1 MVVPRPAPR
10 ARLQGWNEMTA
21 GQYVG
26 NWTPKTLRSSR
37 LAVRVIRFLDA
48 RAERAPTRARSTG
61 EAAEPDRSNNRSQ
74 FWTQLVAVSVVVAY
88 AASLFWSVH
97 NGSSPSLLGWL
108 GRAALA
114 IPLVP
119 ISERVWHRRELRGAW
134 LTMGLAVALFNV
146 ASILDLSTVIRVAP
160 FVTGTPRDVIYLL
173 SYVAVAI
180 AVTVVGQQSFG
191 PRAFSVR
198 LDGAIA
204 VLTLAAWT
212 SMYWFRQ
219 VVETTGRPLVAELN
233 MFNPILVMALIVL
246 LLAGLVPKHSHLNV
260 STSCLLAG
268 LTSFAVGDVIEL
280 NHAVFNAAAAGAMV
294 EVSRPV
300 ALCCIALAAWPQVER
315 RGEVAALMEP
325 VRGLNLLPVIFGT
338 LSIAI
343 LAVSIEKSLS
353 EATKCMALGSLLLVI
368 IRMVMTQGEV
378 RQLGKSNYLDARTD
392 HVTGLSNRRGF
403 LEDGG
408 ARLAALKPSEQ
419 LGIVLID
426 LDGFKEVND
435 SIGHTYGDELL
446 RVVGQRF
453 AKRVGARGTVSRVG
467 GDEFAYTFVI
477 DASADPCASAKD
489 LARTLADPVLLDG
502 TSVRVSASVGVAV
515 WPQHGATH
523 AELLRSADVA
533 MYEAKRNRDGVC
545 VYSDDIDVNS
555 RERLLLINELRT
567 AVERR
572 RLTLHFQ
579 PTRDQRTHALHGVEA
594 LVRWQHPTRGLLYP
608 ADFVPLAEQVGLIV
622 PLTHTVLDLAIN
634 ELARLDRAGHSLQ
647 MNVNISQQDLTD
659 LQLPNVLDRILQW
672 YKVPPQRIT
681 LEVTESSLSHDPVRA
696 KQSLERLRDA
706 GVRISIDDFG
716 VGYSSMSQLLEL
728 PVDELKIDKSFVL
741 ALESDPRAISLIR
754 SMIEMARALGLVTI
768 AEGIENASN
777 YGALQLVGA
786 DIIQGDYVARPL
798 TSAELDDF
806 LRDEGGAPLFDID
819 APDGLFE
826 TIASEELLLHV
837 QDEESGVAAR
847 SERPRHV
854 LAGKGHVRYD

>member
-1 MVVPRPAPR
+1 MK
-10 ARLQGWNEMTA
+10 T

-26 NWTPKTLRSSR
+26 NWTPKTLRSTR
-37 LAVRVIRFLDA
+37 LADRVIRFLDA
-48 RAERAPTRARSTG
+48 RAARATTRAQSTRG
-61 EAAEPDRSNNRSQ
+61 AAEPDRSNNRFQ
-74 FWTQLVAVSVVVAY
+74 FWTQLVAVAVVVAY
-88 AASLFWSVH
+88 AASLFWSVR
-97 NGSSPSLLGWL
+97 NGSSPSLVGWL

-114 IPLVP
+114 VPLVP
-119 ISERVWHRRELRGAW
+119 ISERVWHRSELRGAW

-146 ASILDLSTVIRVAP
+146 ASLLDLITVARVVP

-180 AVTVVGQQSFG
+180 AVSVVGQQSFG

-198 LDGAIA
+198 LDGAIV
-204 VLTLAAWT
+204 VLTIAAWT

-219 VVETTGRPLVAELN
+219 DVETTGRTLVAELN
-233 MFNPILVMALIVL
+233 MFNPILVVALIVF
-246 LLAGLVPKHSHLNV
+246 LLAGLVPKHSRLDV
-260 STSCLLAG
+260 STSCLLVG
-268 LTSFAVGDVIEL
+268 LTSFAAGDVIEL
-280 NHAVFNAAAAGAMV
+280 NHAVFNVAAAGALV

-300 ALCCIALAAWPQVER
+300 ALCCIALAAWPRVDR

-343 LAVSIEKSLS
+343 LAVSIVKSLP

-378 RQLGKSNYLDARTD
+378 RQLGRSNYLDARTD

-408 ARLAALKPSEQ
+408 ARLAELKPSEQ

-435 SIGHTYGDELL
+435 SIGHAYGDELL

-453 AKRVGARGTVSRVG
+453 AKRVAARGTLARVG

-489 LARTLADPVLLDG
+489 LASTLADPVLLDG

-533 MYEAKRNRDGVC
+533 MYEAKRNRGGVC
-545 VYSDDIDVNS
+545 VYSDAIDVNS
-555 RERLLLINELRT
+555 RERLSLINELRT
-567 AVERR
+567 AIERH

-579 PTRDQRTHALHGVEA
+579 PTRDQRTRTVYGVEA

-659 LQLPNVLDRILQW
+659 LQLPIVLDRILQW

-716 VGYSSMSQLLEL
+716 VGYSSMSQLLDL

-754 SMIEMARALGLVTI
+754 SMVEMARALGLVTI
-768 AEGIENASN
+768 AEGIENARN
-777 YGALQLVGA
+777 YDALQLVGA
-786 DIIQGDYVARPL
+786 DIMQGDYVARPL

-806 LRDEGGAPLFDID
+806 LRGEGGAPTLDVD

-826 TIASEELLLHV
+826 TIGSEELLVRV
-837 QDEESGVAAR
+837 QDEEPRVAAR
-847 SERPRHV
+847 TERPRHV
-854 LAGKGHVRYD
+854 VVGNGHVRSD

>member
-1 MVVPRPAPR
+1 MD
-10 ARLQGWNEMTA
+10 EMSA

-26 NWTPKTLRSSR
+26 NWTPQTLRSSR
-37 LAVRVIRFLDA
+37 LAVTVIRFLDA
-48 RAERAPTRARSTG
+48 RAERASAREEFTG
-61 EAAEPDRSNNRSQ
+61 GEKKPDRSNNRFQFWSQ
-74 FWTQLVAVSVVVAY
+74 FIAVAVVIAY
-88 AASLFWSVH
+88 AVSLFESVH
-97 NGSSPSLLGWL
+97 NGSSPPLVGWL

-119 ISERVWHRRELRGAW
+119 IGERVWHRTELRGAW

-146 ASILDLSTVIRVAP
+146 ASLLDLVTVTRMLP
-160 FVTGTPRDVIYLL
+160 LMSGTPRDVIYLL

-180 AVTVVGQQSFG
+180 AVSVVGQQSFG

-198 LDGAIA
+198 LDGVIA

-219 VVETTGRPLVAELN
+219 DVETTGRSLVAELN
-233 MFNPILVMALIVL
+233 IFNPILVMALIVL
-246 LLAGLVPKHSHLNV
+246 LIAGLVPKHSHLDV
-260 STSCLLAG
+260 STSCLLVG
-268 LTSFAVGDVIEL
+268 LASFAVGDVIEL
-280 NHAVFNAAAAGAMV
+280 NHAVFNFAAAGALV

-300 ALCCIALAAWPQVER
+300 ALCCIALAAWPRVQG
-315 RGEVAALMEP
+315 RGEVNTLMEP

-343 LAVSIEKSLS
+343 LAVSIVKSLS
-353 EATKCMALGSLLLVI
+353 AGTESMALGSLLLVI

-378 RQLGKSNYLDARTD
+378 RHLGKSNYLDARTD

-435 SIGHTYGDELL
+435 SIGHAYGDELL
-446 RVVGQRF
+446 KVVGQRF
-453 AKRVGARGTVSRVG
+453 AKRVGARGTVARVG

-477 DASADPCASAKD
+477 GANADPCASAVD
-489 LARTLADPVLLDG
+489 LVRTLADPVVLDG
-502 TSVRVSASVGVAV
+502 TSVRVSASIGVAV

-533 MYEAKRNRDGVC
+533 MYEAKRNRHGVC

-555 RERLLLINELRT
+555 RERLSLINELRT
-567 AVERR
+567 AIERR

-579 PTRDQRTHALHGVEA
+579 PTRDQRTRKLYGVEA

-608 ADFVPLAEQVGLIV
+608 VDFVPLAEQVGLIV
-622 PLTHTVLDLAIN
+622 PLTHTVLDLAIK
-634 ELARLDRAGHSLQ
+634 ELARLDCAGHTLQ
-647 MNVNISQQDLTD
+647 MNVNISQQDLAD
-659 LQLPNVLDRILQW
+659 LELPNVIDRILQW
-672 YKVPPQRIT
+672 YKIPPQRIT

-696 KQSLERLRDA
+696 KQSLERLREA

-716 VGYSSMSQLLEL
+716 VGYSSMSQLLDL

-741 ALESDPRAISLIR
+741 ALENDPRAISLIR
-754 SMIEMARALGLVTI
+754 SMVEMARALGLVSI

-777 YGALQLVGA
+777 YDALQLVGA
-786 DIIQGDYVARPL
+786 DVIQGDYVARPL
-798 TSAELDDF
+798 TSVELDDF
-806 LRDEGGAPLFDID
+806 LRGEDGGSMFDINS
-819 APDGLFE
+819 PDGLFE
-826 TIASEELLLHV
+826 TIEREKLLGHV
-837 QDEESGVAAR
+837 QDDESQFDARTEQPQHVAVGKRYVR
-847 SERPRHV
+847 S
-854 LAGKGHVRYD
+854 D

>member
-1 MVVPRPAPR
+1 
-10 ARLQGWNEMTA
+10 MTTE
-21 GQYVG
+21 QYVG
-26 NWTPKTLRSSR
+26 NSTSKTLRSPR
-37 LAVRVIRFLDA
+37 LTLRFMRFLDS
-48 RAERAPTRARSTG
+48 RAERASTRTQFTSGAD
-61 EAAEPDRSNNRSQ
+61 EPDRSNIRFP
-74 FWTQLVAVSVVVAY
+74 FWTQLVAIVVVVAY
-88 AASLFWSVH
+88 AASLFWSVR
-97 NGSSPSLLGWL
+97 NGSSPPLVSWL

-114 IPLVP
+114 VPLVP
-119 ISERVWHRRELRGAW
+119 IGERVWHRRELRGAW
-134 LTMGLAVALFNV
+134 LTMGLALALFNV
-146 ASILDLSTVIRVAP
+146 ASLLDLITAARYSQL
-160 FVTGTPRDVIYLL
+160 VTGTPRDVIYLL

-180 AVTVVGQQSFG
+180 AVSVVGQQSFG

-198 LDGAIA
+198 LDGIIA
-204 VLTLAAWT
+204 VLTLAALT

-219 VVETTGRPLVAELN
+219 DVETTGRSLIAELN

-246 LLAGLVPKHSHLNV
+246 LVAGLVPKHSRLDV
-260 STSCLLAG
+260 STSCLLVG
-268 LTSFAVGDVIEL
+268 LTSFAVGDIIEL
-280 NHAVFNAAAAGAMV
+280 NHAVFNFAAAGALV
-294 EVSRPV
+294 EASRPV

-315 RGEVAALMEP
+315 RGEVATLMEP

-343 LAVSIEKSLS
+343 LAVSIVKSLS
-353 EATKCMALGSLLLVI
+353 EATESMALGSLLLVI

-378 RQLGKSNYLDARTD
+378 RHLGKSNYLDARTD

-435 SIGHTYGDELL
+435 SIGHAYGDELL

-453 AKRVGARGTVSRVG
+453 AKRVATRGTVSRVG

-477 DASADPCASAKD
+477 GAGADPCASAVD
-489 LARTLADPVLLDG
+489 LVRTLADPVVLDG
-502 TSVRVSASVGVAV
+502 TSVRVSASIGVAV

-533 MYEAKRNRDGVC
+533 MYEAKRNRHGVC

-567 AVERR
+567 AIERR

-579 PTRDQRTHALHGVEA
+579 PTRDQRTRKLYGVEA

-608 ADFVPLAEQVGLIV
+608 VDFVPLAEQVGLIV
-622 PLTHTVLDLAIN
+622 PLTHTVLDLAIK
-634 ELARLDRAGHSLQ
+634 ELARLDRAGHTLQ

-659 LQLPNVLDRILQW
+659 FQLPNVLDRILQW
-672 YKVPPQRIT
+672 YKVAPQRIT
-681 LEVTESSLSHDPVRA
+681 LEVTESSLSHDPVLA

-716 VGYSSMSQLLEL
+716 VGYSSMSQLLDL

-754 SMIEMARALGLVTI
+754 SMVEMARALGLVSI

-777 YGALQLVGA
+777 YDALQLVGA
-786 DIIQGDYVARPL
+786 DVIQGDYVARPL
-798 TSAELDDF
+798 TSVELDEF
-806 LRDEGGAPLFDID
+806 LRGEGGASMFDINS
-819 APDGLFE
+819 PEGLFE
-826 TIASEELLLHV
+826 TIAGEELLVH
-837 QDEESGVAAR
+837 DEESRFAR
-847 SERPRHV
+847 RTERTEHV
-854 LAGKGHVRYD
+854 VVGKGYVPSD